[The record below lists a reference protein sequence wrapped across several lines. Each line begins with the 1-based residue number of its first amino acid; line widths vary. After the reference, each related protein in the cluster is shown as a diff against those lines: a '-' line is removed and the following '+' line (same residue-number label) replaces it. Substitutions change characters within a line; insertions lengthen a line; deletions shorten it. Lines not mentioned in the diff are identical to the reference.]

1 MEQQTAV
8 GLQPLAEFF
17 RIGGALAACGLTIG
31 FEKEPGG
38 ASTRA
43 QFVADGVVGAKPV
56 IAAQSCN
63 IMKTFHQIGRKGEQF
78 FHLYFGFLFLIIR
91 ILPGRG
97 ITKAWAKVVKNKKNR
112 SVLRSKFAILS
123 KKSGE

>member
-1 MEQQTAV
+1 MPPLPTEYGDGREDLAGWGVGGEPTALTAGMEQQTAV

-38 ASTRA
+38 TSTRA
-43 QFVADGVVGAKPV
+43 LFVADGVVGAKPV

-63 IMKTFHQIGRKGEQF
+63 IMKTFHQIGGKGEQF
-78 FHLYFGFLFLIIR
+78 FHLFSVFCFLS
-91 ILPGRG
+91 
-97 ITKAWAKVVKNKKNR
+97 
-112 SVLRSKFAILS
+112 SVFSPA
-123 KKSGE
+123 GG